1 MSLLYSL
8 WFQIL
13 LASVLMYPIFTLLQ
27 LINDIEY
34 DRISEVLT
42 GLHSHLESNKSNFE
56 IYLFPNPAT
65 DFLSVKLLFFNS
77 LVNVSEYHLLDLA
90 GSEIKKRTLER
101 KENEIDIS
109 NFKEGQYLFQ
119 IKNENE
125 LITKSFTIEK

>member
-1 MSLLYSL
+1 
-8 WFQIL
+8 
-13 LASVLMYPIFTLLQ
+13 
-27 LINDIEY
+27 
-34 DRISEVLT
+34 
-42 GLHSHLESNKSNFE
+42 
-56 IYLFPNPAT
+56 
-65 DFLSVKLLFFNS
+65 LLFFNS

-125 LITKSFTIEK
+125 LITK

>member
-1 MSLLYSL
+1 MSLPYSYWL
-8 WFQIL
+8 RIL
-13 LASVLMYPIFTLLQ
+13 LANVLMFLLFTLLR
-27 LINDIEY
+27 LIYVIEY
-34 DRISEVLT
+34 DRTSEVLT

-125 LITKSFTIEK
+125 LITK

>member
-125 LITKSFTIEK
+125 LITK